1 MAADKNLANYVRL
14 YVMCF
19 SNDINF
25 AIRAVLL
32 WIILPLLVSG
42 CHKHRTSQGNSN
54 SIFCKTWTQSSRSD
68 RVYSPPMHHFL
79 ESVSLVS
86 SILGNFGQFW
96 AILGNLGQLLALFFR
111 YAWVGTKPRHFFHRG
126 LIWRGIAR
134 GEGEW
139 REFPGSKIEIFP
151 RHVTPGRIFWKK
163 SSPIFP
169 DKKTFSYVDWRGNPG

>member
-1 MAADKNLANYVRL
+1 
-14 YVMCF
+14 
-19 SNDINF
+19 
-25 AIRAVLL
+25 
-32 WIILPLLVSG
+32 
-42 CHKHRTSQGNSN
+42 
-54 SIFCKTWTQSSRSD
+54 
-68 RVYSPPMHHFL
+68 MHHFL

-96 AILGNLGQLLALFFR
+96 AILGNFGQLLALFFR

-151 RHVTPGRIFWKK
+151 RHVTPGGEKLDFFLANPAPAGKILTFF
-163 SSPIFP
+163 SPWQGIGSF
-169 DKKTFSYVDWRGNPG
+169 WRGI